1 MKKILI
7 LILIVLLGTL
17 CYNVVTSG
25 YEIAGIK
32 VLSIN
37 DIQNENENLD
47 STIAKIEELK
57 TVKYPAKISEMN
69 TAAKTMLSNKKT
81 YEELAAYSS
90 EQEVLS
96 ASQTEKYDIEVLW
109 VRIGN
114 HAEKCGVIP
123 KLEILSSSNNTTDAN
138 DLRITAT
145 GGYIG
150 ITDFVRAIE
159 DDSKLGFT
167 IENFEL
173 VPTTVGNGS
182 ELQAT
187 FKIRDIFLN
196 PDTTTST
203 TTNMNVED
211 ENITDKNEKTT
222 NTTENNAKSVENTS
236 GNKITNEI

>member
-25 YEIAGIK
+25 YEIAGVK
-32 VLSIN
+32 VLSIKE
-37 DIQNENENLD
+37 IQNENENLD

-57 TVKYPAKISEMN
+57 TVRYPAKISEMN

-203 TTNMNVED
+203 TTNMNVEE
-211 ENITDKNEKTT
+211 ENTT

>member
-1 MKKILI
+1 MKKVLI
-7 LILIVLLGTL
+7 LILIVLLGVL

-25 YEIAGIK
+25 YEIAGVKI
-32 VLSIN
+32 LSIKE
-37 DIQNENENLD
+37 IQSENENLD
-47 STIAKIEELK
+47 STIAQIEDLK
-57 TVKYPAKISEMN
+57 TVKYPSKISEMS

-90 EQEVLS
+90 EQDVLN
-96 ASQTEKYDIEVLW
+96 ATQTEKYDIEVLW

-114 HAEKCGVIP
+114 HAEKCGVVP
-123 KLEILSSSNNTTDAN
+123 KLEILSSSNNTTGAN

-159 DDSKLGFT
+159 DDSKLGFA

-173 VPTTVGNGS
+173 VPTTTGNGS

-187 FKIRDIFLN
+187 FKIKDIFLN

-203 TTNMNVED
+203 TTSTSSNVD
-211 ENITDKNEKTT
+211 NTTTNNAKSSTT
-222 NTTENNAKSVENTS
+222 NTTTKTNTS
-236 GNKITNEI
+236 GNTNTNEV

>member
-7 LILIVLLGTL
+7 LILIVLLGAL

-25 YEIAGIK
+25 YEIAGVK
-32 VLSIN
+32 VLSIK

-203 TTNMNVED
+203 TTNMNVEE
-211 ENITDKNEKTT
+211 ENTTDKNEKTT